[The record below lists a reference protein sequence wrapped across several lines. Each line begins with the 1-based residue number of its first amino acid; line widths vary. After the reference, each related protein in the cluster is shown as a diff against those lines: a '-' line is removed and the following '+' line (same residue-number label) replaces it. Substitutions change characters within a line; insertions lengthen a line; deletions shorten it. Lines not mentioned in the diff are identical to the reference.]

1 MWKYRM
7 VSKSKETC
15 KKYFMKH
22 EKKNCSFNLKNSEDW
37 TDHLWLEASDQ
48 TILEIKILKLNLG
61 CQSYN
66 LSLICF
72 NLL

>member
-1 MWKYRM
+1 
-7 VSKSKETC
+7 
-15 KKYFMKH
+15 MKH
-22 EKKNCSFNLKNSEDW
+22 ERKNCSFNLKNSDLRTELIIFDKK
-37 TDHLWLEASDQ
+37 HRDQ

-66 LSLICF
+66 LILICF

>member
-1 MWKYRM
+1 MQE
-7 VSKSKETC
+7 VFHEAGEEELQFQL
-15 KKYFMKH
+15 KK
-22 EKKNCSFNLKNSEDW
+22 LWSEDW
-37 TDHLWLEASDQ
+37 TDHLWQEASDQ

-66 LSLICF
+66 LILICF